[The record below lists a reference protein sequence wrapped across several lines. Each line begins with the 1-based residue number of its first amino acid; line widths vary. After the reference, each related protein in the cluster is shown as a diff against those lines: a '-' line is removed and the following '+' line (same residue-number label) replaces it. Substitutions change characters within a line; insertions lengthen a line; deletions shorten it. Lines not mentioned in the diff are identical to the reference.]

1 MSVKYAR
8 AVIDGVTYELELG
21 EDGFYHAV
29 IPAPQAPDTDLMEFR
44 SYAVTLQSGDVA
56 GNATVKGK
64 DDPELGGDLRLVVK
78 ENIFITTKH
87 WEMPNHFNASDYNR
101 IKYNVC
107 YIKRIADAL
116 FGSVE
121 FINMGPDKSW
131 EEYPKPEDFQVI
143 EKNLNYICIASGL
156 PAEQYS
162 IHMGNKPFLSYG
174 ELNQIEEVCQK
185 LFNRLYGIMK
195 ARRRLPIVLGKRGT
209 L

>member
-8 AVIDGVTYELELG
+8 AMIDGVTYELELG

-56 GNATVKGK
+56 GNVTVKGK

-78 ENIFITTKH
+78 ENIFISTKG
-87 WEMPNHFNASDYNR
+87 WTSTDRFNVSDYNR

-131 EEYPKPEDFQVI
+131 EEYPKPKDFRVI

-156 PAEQYS
+156 PAEHYS
-162 IHMGNKPFLSYG
+162 VHMENKPFLSYG